1 MDLVINIYYKG
12 QNGNA
17 RRFAEE
23 MISSGI
29 VDKIRKEKGNKRYE
43 YFYPLENDDTVLLID
58 CWEDEN
64 ALKQHHKSPLMKE
77 IEILKE
83 KYKIKMK
90 AYKYSEIK
98 GE

>member
-77 IEILKE
+77 IEKLKD

-98 GE
+98 GD